1 MSKVFSEEVV
11 YAPLIHSVWNIFEV
25 GTVLVLFFLRG
36 KSQLTSTI
44 GLLGWGGGLLMDPCT
59 V

>member
-11 YAPLIHSVWNIFEV
+11 YAPLIHTVWNIFEV
-25 GTVLVLFFLRG
+25 GYFFFLRG

-44 GLLGWGGGLLMDPCT
+44 GLLGWGGGLSMDPYT